1 MKELQQHIYER
12 RREYSAEKLSEQF
25 VLRDPLKQFGVWLQE
40 AIDAELPEPTA
51 MVLSTVAIDGTS
63 SSRVVLLRGFDE
75 KGFTF
80 FTNYHSR
87 KGMQIEQNPNAS
99 LLFFWPELHR
109 QVRIEGAVQK
119 LSAKESDDYFQSRPR
134 ESQISAWASH
144 QSKRLQSREEL
155 DVAFAKYSEEFK
167 DTPVPRPP
175 HWGGF
180 CLVPEGIE
188 FWHGRPSRLHD
199 RLLFEM
205 QESGEWKM
213 CRLAP

>member
-12 RREYSAEKLSEQF
+12 RREYSAEELNERS
-25 VLRDPLKQFGVWLQE
+25 VMRDPLKQFGAWLKE
-40 AIDAELPEPTA
+40 AIGAGLPEPTA
-51 MVLSTVAIDGTS
+51 MVLSTTDIDGRS

-75 KGFTF
+75 NGFTF
-80 FTNYHSR
+80 FTNYQSR
-87 KGMQIEQNPNAS
+87 KGMQIMQNPNAS
-99 LLFFWPELHR
+99 LLFFWPELNR

-119 LSAKESDDYFQSRPR
+119 LPAEESDEYFQSRPR

-155 DVAFAKYSEEFK
+155 DAAFAKYSREFS
-167 DTPVPRPP
+167 DMPVPRPP
-175 HWGGF
+175 YWGGF
-180 CLVPEGIE
+180 CLVPQGIE
-188 FWHGRPSRLHD
+188 FWHGRPNRLHD

-205 QESGEWKM
+205 QENGEWKM